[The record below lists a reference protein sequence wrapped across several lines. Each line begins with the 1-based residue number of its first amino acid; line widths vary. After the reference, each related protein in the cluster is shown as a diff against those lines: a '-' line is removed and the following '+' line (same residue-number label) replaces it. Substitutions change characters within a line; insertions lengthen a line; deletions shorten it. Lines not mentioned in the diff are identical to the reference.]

1 MSEINEFMIQQIIDN
16 GKNVQISLVEN
27 VNTEPISQK
36 QMIRESVIKNID
48 KETKDQV
55 MPLLDAILQA
65 QPTIKI
71 KSYQHTSITVTM
83 PKSRYDSMGRP
94 QVGQI
99 MDVDIRRT
107 SA

>member
-65 QPTIKI
+65 QPTIK
-71 KSYQHTSITVTM
+71 
-83 PKSRYDSMGRP
+83 
-94 QVGQI
+94 
-99 MDVDIRRT
+99 
-107 SA
+107 

>member
-55 MPLLDAILQA
+55 MPLLDAIKHKKQ
-65 QPTIKI
+65 K
-71 KSYQHTSITVTM
+71 
-83 PKSRYDSMGRP
+83 
-94 QVGQI
+94 
-99 MDVDIRRT
+99 
-107 SA
+107 

>member
-1 MSEINEFMIQQIIDN
+1 MHFYRRFKHVEHHQQIIDN

-71 KSYQHTSITVTM
+71 KSYALVRRMSTSI
-83 PKSRYDSMGRP
+83 
-94 QVGQI
+94 I
-99 MDVDIRRT
+99 
-107 SA
+107 

>member
-48 KETKDQV
+48 KE
-55 MPLLDAILQA
+55 ILQA

-107 SA
+107 SCIIF

>member
-1 MSEINEFMIQQIIDN
+1 MSTCL
-16 GKNVQISLVEN
+16 KTPYRYLVEN
-27 VNTEPISQK
+27 AQNLYHSC
-36 QMIRESVIKNID
+36 RESVIKNID

>member
-71 KSYQHTSITVTM
+71 KSYQHFQLNGVI
-83 PKSRYDSMGRP
+83 
-94 QVGQI
+94 
-99 MDVDIRRT
+99 
-107 SA
+107 

>member
-65 QPTIKI
+65 QPK
-71 KSYQHTSITVTM
+71 
-83 PKSRYDSMGRP
+83 
-94 QVGQI
+94 QVL
-99 MDVDIRRT
+99 DLVK
-107 SA
+107 

>member
-83 PKSRYDSMGRP
+83 QK
-94 QVGQI
+94 V
-99 MDVDIRRT
+99 
-107 SA
+107 A

>member
-55 MPLLDAILQA
+55 MPLLDAIL
-65 QPTIKI
+65 PTIKI

-83 PKSRYDSMGRP
+83 PKILMQVFRP
-94 QVGQI
+94 RVSYNESVV
-99 MDVDIRRT
+99 MNNT
-107 SA
+107 P